1 MRRFRRILVVPV
13 TNAAEP
19 PPALI
24 EAVRLAEAS
33 GADVKVLG
41 HLDRLSAVEQ
51 RAADAAGVGDLHDRV
66 VDAVAARL

>member
-13 TNAAEP
+13 TGAAESP
-19 PPALI
+19 AALI

-33 GADVKVLG
+33 GAEVRMIG
-41 HLDRLSAVEQ
+41 HLDQWSEVERQ
-51 RAADAAGVGDLHDRV
+51 AAEAAGVGDLHDRV